1 MSNEAKKTY
10 TAEEMADLRA
20 KVKVIQDGG
29 TKLSQIATEVGIP
42 YGTFTS
48 WNGGTYAGDNDRI
61 ASAAEKWLN
70 SREERARTVAI
81 LPASPGF
88 QMTPTAEKIL
98 ALLNFCHHA
107 PDLGV
112 LAGGAGI
119 GKTTAI
125 EEYQRRAPNV
135 FVITAEPVSRSAH
148 AVLQDLAEVI
158 GVVERSTTRLSR
170 AIQNRLRNTNALVI
184 VDEAQHLP
192 TGTLDQLRSLHDRAG
207 CGLVLSGNQT
217 VYSRLAGGNGKPEF
231 AQLFSRVGMKINQ
244 DRPTDE
250 DVAVLSKA
258 WGVEGAEEVQLLRV
272 ISKKPGA
279 LRGVTKT
286 IRLASLV
293 AAGNDQEVGL
303 KHIKA
308 AWNQRGAESLDANA

>member
-1 MSNEAKKTY
+1 MSIEAKKNWSP
-10 TAEEMADLRA
+10 EEMAELRA
-20 KVKVIQDGG
+20 KVKAIQEGG
-29 TKLSQIATEVGIP
+29 VKLTQIAAEVGIP

-48 WNGGTYAGDNDRI
+48 WNGGTYAGDNDKI
-61 ASAAEKWLN
+61 ATAVEKWLM
-70 SREERARTVAI
+70 SREDRARTAAI
-81 LPASPGF
+81 LPTSPGF
-88 QMTPTAEKIL
+88 QRTPTAEKIL

-125 EEYQRRAPNV
+125 EEYQRRASNV
-135 FVITAEPVSRSAH
+135 FIVTAEPVSRSAH

-158 GVVERSTTRLSR
+158 GVVEKSTTRLSR
-170 AIQNRLRNTNALVI
+170 AIQNRLRNTNALII

-231 AQLFSRVGMKINQ
+231 AQLFSRVGMRINQ

-258 WGVEGAEEVQLLRV
+258 WGVEGPDEVQLLRA

-279 LRGVTKT
+279 LRGVAKT
-286 IRLASLV
+286 IRLASVV
-293 AAGNDQEVGL
+293 AAGRDEHVSVN
-303 KHIKA
+303 HIKA